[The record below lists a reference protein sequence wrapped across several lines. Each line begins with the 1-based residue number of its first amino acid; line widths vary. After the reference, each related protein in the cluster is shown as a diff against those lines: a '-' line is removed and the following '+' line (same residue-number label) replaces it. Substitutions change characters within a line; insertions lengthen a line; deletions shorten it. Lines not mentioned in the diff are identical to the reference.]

1 MIYAGIA
8 VGCGGHKTKALS
20 GLSRLHPSQSHP
32 SLHDMSRPYAPPFET
47 FVAPARVR
55 PQLWRLIIGI
65 LVCAAMILFGSFG
78 LLLGLGNL
86 LGQSRAWVF
95 EVMSGETVTHIH
107 LILFSFLAMAAGP
120 IIVAWYLHKRS
131 AASLFGRGAWV
142 IHDFTYAVMICAPL
156 LGLNLALWS
165 FFYDA
170 VPNLSLSLWLMA
182 LPLSLIGLFIQTGAE
197 ELLFRGYL
205 QQQLAARFRSPVI
218 WCLFPSLL
226 FGFVHYDETLPAQTI
241 ALVIAATGVFGLAAA
256 DLTARTGSIGAA
268 WGFHFANNI
277 AALTLVSLQGSLN
290 AISLY
295 VTPYTDKDA
304 DLFPLFVLEML
315 TTVVIWLILRRM
327 LSR

>member
-1 MIYAGIA
+1 M
-8 VGCGGHKTKALS
+8 GCAGHKTKARRCLY
-20 GLSRLHPSQSHP
+20 RLHRCKSRP
-32 SLHDMSRPYAPPFET
+32 SLDGMSRSFAPPFES

-55 PQLWRLIIGI
+55 PQLWRLMIGL
-65 LVCAAMILFGSFG
+65 LVCAGMILFGSFG
-78 LLLGLGNL
+78 LLLGVGNL
-86 LGQSRAWVF
+86 LGQPRAWVF
-95 EVMSGETVTHIH
+95 EVMGGETVAHTH
-107 LILFSFLAMAAGP
+107 LILFSFIAMAAGP
-120 IIVAWYLHKRS
+120 VLAAWYLHKRS
-131 AASLFGRGAWV
+131 AASLFGRGSWV
-142 IHDFTYAVMICAPL
+142 IHDFAYAVLICAPL
-156 LGLNLALWS
+156 LGLNLLIWS
-165 FFYDA
+165 LFYDA
-170 VPNLSLSLWLMA
+170 VPNLNLSLWWMA

-205 QQQLAARFRSPVI
+205 QQQLAARFRSPLI

-226 FGFVHYDETLPAQTI
+226 FGLVHYDETLPGQTI
-241 ALVIAATGVFGLAAA
+241 WLVIAATGLFGLAAA

-290 AISLY
+290 AISLF

-304 DLFPLFVLEML
+304 DLFSLFVSDML